1 MAPNPPKPD
10 PLREIEETQSE
21 LRKSIEHSREL
32 SEKSQRLLDRHR
44 KDLESKH

>member
-1 MAPNPPKPD
+1 MASKQPKSD
-10 PLREIEETQSE
+10 PMREIEENQAE

-32 SEKSQRLLDRHR
+32 AEKSQRLLDRHR

>member
-1 MAPNPPKPD
+1 MASNQPEPD
-10 PLREIEETQSE
+10 PMREIEETQIE

-32 SEKSQRLLDRHR
+32 AEKSQQLLDRHR